1 MISKRKRPILLNL
14 SVLSSTVTSKIE
26 NRRLRRM
33 HAHIVERVL
42 EFVGMRGDLDL
53 QEGVEQLMVTGPD

>member
-14 SVLSSTVTSKIE
+14 SVLSLTVTSKIE

-33 HAHIVERVL
+33 HARIVERVL